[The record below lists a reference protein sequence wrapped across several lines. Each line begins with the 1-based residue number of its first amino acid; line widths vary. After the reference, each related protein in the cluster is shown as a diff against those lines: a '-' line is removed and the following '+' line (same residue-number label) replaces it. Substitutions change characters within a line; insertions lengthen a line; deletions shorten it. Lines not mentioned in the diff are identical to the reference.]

1 MIRKNGRSTG
11 ALVDSMLR
19 KMYFSTLVRRL
30 TRGFDGKFD
39 DDELMN
45 VLLEATESPA
55 SAFRARG
62 TAAVFRSSEIL
73 AIEQARFWGVCSLN
87 EFRAHLGLKRMYFY
101 LSVYCC

>member
-1 MIRKNGRSTG
+1 
-11 ALVDSMLR
+11 
-19 KMYFSTLVRRL
+19 MYVLSLVRRL

-87 EFRAHLGLKRMYFY
+87 EFRAHLGLKRMYISSR
-101 LSVYCC
+101 LSITADFR